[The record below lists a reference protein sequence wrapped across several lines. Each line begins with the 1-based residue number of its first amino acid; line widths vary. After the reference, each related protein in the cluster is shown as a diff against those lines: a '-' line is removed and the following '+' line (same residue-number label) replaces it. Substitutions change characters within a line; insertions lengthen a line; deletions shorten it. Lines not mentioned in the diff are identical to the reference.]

1 MVLIVIACL
10 VIPTV
15 ILGLLAL
22 SLILEGNK
30 ARREE
35 LEQIERSERHPS

>member
-1 MVLIVIACL
+1 MALIVIACI

-15 ILGLLAL
+15 LLGILAL

-30 ARREE
+30 ARRKE
-35 LEQIERSERHPS
+35 LEQIERQRHHKR